1 MKQLMRAV
9 LIFIVLSLMTGLAY
23 PLVVTGLAELFF
35 PWKASG
41 SLITDH
47 GRVVGSA
54 LIGQKFTKARYFHG
68 RPSANSYDASN
79 SGGTNF
85 GPASAQ
91 FIQEVKARV
100 EQTRIEDNLR
110 PDAPIPAD
118 LVLASGS
125 GLDPDISVEV
135 GLDPDTEGGERAGRL
150 RGGLEGPGRTR
161 GRRARRMGR
170 AEGQSP
176 QVEYGDRPA
185 AGAEMIPSKCWKDRP
200 PLCTNYPKNGRF

>member
-41 SLITDH
+41 SLITDR

-68 RPSANSYDASN
+68 RPSANDYDASN

-125 GLDPDISVEV
+125 GLDPDISVESASIQIPRV
-135 GLDPDTEGGERAGRL
+135 AKERAVSEEVLKDLVARAAEEQGGWVEPRVNVLRL
-150 RGGLEGPGRTR
+150 NMATDRLPG
-161 GRRARRMGR
+161 
-170 AEGQSP
+170 Q
-176 QVEYGDRPA
+176 
-185 AGAEMIPSKCWKDRP
+185 K
-200 PLCTNYPKNGRF
+200 